1 MEQHEQDMKLLD
13 FARRLSGGYRKLA
26 LRIGANSGALCQ
38 MWVKNGV
45 PHKWRL
51 VLQYHFGDAYKA
63 VQKAESKNKSAPAP
77 SPSPAP
83 APAKK
88 KTKEVKDINA
98 LIEEQKKILAELAK
112 K

>member
-1 MEQHEQDMKLLD
+1 MNQHEQDMKLLD

-51 VLQYHFGDAYKA
+51 ALQYHFGDAYKA
-63 VQKAESKNKSAPAP
+63 VQKAESKIKSA
-77 SPSPAP
+77 PAP

-88 KTKEVKDINA
+88 TTKEVKNIHD
-98 LIEEQKKILAELAK
+98 LIEEQKKILADLAK